1 MLVEDDTI
9 VAVGDRR
16 EIEQQAAPHFPTTS
30 TLLPGLI
37 NAHVHLCFDAAPHF
51 LENLTRAAR
60 PRHGVDD
67 LRNLRLVRSRG
78 REFQPPG

>member
-16 EIEQQAAPHFPTTS
+16 EIEQQ
-30 TLLPGLI
+30 
-37 NAHVHLCFDAAPHF
+37 AAPHF